1 MMTTST
7 STTGIVPTRTAAVLG
22 PLRIT
27 IATAVNIIRIKIQ
40 ALTLPFYV
48 LTFLGLPFFELVLVA
63 LIYRDNHDLRNYAV
77 VAGTGT
83 ALIFAMLFSGGEN
96 LEGERSR
103 GTLGGL
109 FISPAPRISWLLG
122 FQLSAALEAIP
133 IAVVSVGLGV
143 AIFATPLSVNVP
155 ALLLTLVLLI
165 VCMWGIGMM
174 LSALG
179 TAVRNANQIS
189 NMVFPILMPL
199 SGTMFPI
206 SEMPLWLRI
215 PARCLPFGYGMQAL
229 VDAMT
234 KNASIADHGRDL
246 WPLLGFAIVLPI
258 LGARSFRRLDRYA
271 RLQGHLDMV

>member
-1 MMTTST
+1 MR
-7 STTGIVPTRTAAVLG
+7 PDAALG
-22 PLRIT
+22 AVRIT
-27 IATAVNIIRIKIQ
+27 IATAVNIVRIKIQ

-48 LTFLGLPFFELVLVA
+48 LTFFGFPFFQLLLVA
-63 LIYRDNHDLRNYAV
+63 LIYRDNHALRNYAV
-77 VAGTGT
+77 IAGAGT
-83 ALIFAMLFSGGEN
+83 ALIFAMLYSGGEN

-109 FISPAPRISWLLG
+109 FVSPAPRISWLLG
-122 FQLSAALEAIP
+122 FQLSATLEAIP
-133 IAVVSVGLGV
+133 IAIVTVGLGA
-143 AIFATPLSVNVP
+143 AIFGTSLSVNVP
-155 ALLLTLVLLI
+155 ALLLTVVLLVL
-165 VCMWGIGMM
+165 CMWGIGMM

-189 NMVFPILMPL
+189 NMIFPLLTPL
-199 SGTMFPI
+199 SGSMFPI

-234 KNASIADHGRDL
+234 KNASIADLSGDL

-258 LGARSFRRLDRYA
+258 LGALSFRRLDRYA